1 MPTLGTGLSDP
12 MGPEVN
18 AEDIYIEGGPNIWF
32 QDAEANP
39 ANNPDSDG
47 FYWGLSG
54 TAVYPVYEIGCYDDL
69 SISDSRT
76 SNPVTCAALGNVRQM
91 QRRDALE
98 ISLTLKSFFPLAVLR
113 HLIGGGA
120 VTENAGEETEKMGL
134 GELPQNQLYQVWM
147 SREYDEEA
155 GDRVAL
161 HFHNVQ
167 WTEATPLTMAYARE
181 WTFGL
186 RGMALADT
194 GKPAAQRF
202 ATIIRY
208 DPSAI
213 P

>member
-12 MGPEVN
+12 IGPEVN

-32 QDAEANP
+32 QDAEADP
-39 ANNPDSDG
+39 ANNPDGDF

-54 TAVYPVYEIGCYDDL
+54 TDVYPVYEIGCYDDL
-69 SISDSRT
+69 SITDSRT

-98 ISLTLKSFFPLAVLR
+98 ISLTLKSLFPLSILR

-120 VTENAGEETEKMGL
+120 VTLNAAEETEKMGI
-134 GELPQNQLYQVWM
+134 GTLPQNRLYQVWM
-147 SREYDEEA
+147 SRVYDEDT
-155 GDRVAL
+155 GDWLAL
-161 HFHNVQ
+161 HFHKVQ
-167 WTEATPLTMAYARE
+167 WTEANPLTMAYAKE

-194 GKPAAQRF
+194 DMPADQRF